1 MLEKEDPSHVAP
13 LQPIHVTQPLE
24 LVHMDYL
31 SLEPSKGNIENVLV
45 ITDHFTRYA
54 LAYPSKTQTAQAT
67 ARILWDNFICHYG
80 FPEKFISDQGKN
92 FESDLIKELCKIAGV
107 NKLHTTPYHPQ
118 GNGQCERFNSTLCN
132 MLGTLSE
139 EEKSDW
145 KSYLGCMT
153 HAYNCTK
160 HASTTYSPYYL
171 MFGRHPRLPIDV
183 EFGLPKSNSGDNS
196 SKSRYVQ
203 KLRRR
208 LNYAFQKATKVAN
221 QQANKYKSSYDKSIR
236 GPQLQEK
243 DLVLAKIVAH
253 KGRHKLQDKWEPEE
267 YVVVEQ
273 PIAGTPVYRVQ
284 PVTAGNIRTL
294 HRNLLLPLG
303 VKLEP
308 DYDSDDSILEEDDS
322 SPDELEI
329 LEIDRKKVSDKRKVV
344 SKSQTYPKGS
354 KHVEYD
360 SNVDIFSSPEVQ
372 SNITDSKVKSDSVVE
387 DTTVDVES
395 TGDDVIPED
404 ISLPSQFLLP
414 NLDDSSSNEETEV
427 TELYTEVEPT
437 IDDSS
442 KEMQSIISEADSLVD
457 TKELLE
463 FIDTMDVRDTS
474 KVTES
479 DTQEESVHDVT
490 RQDDVDPKSESQFS
504 SFMSYHEGES
514 SSLDPGTNG
523 KELSKS
529 PIEDSTKRHDSG
541 VVDQGDINSHDSDMI
556 AYESNNTSIPSID
569 ISEPSIIGSQSN
581 DMTDDTS
588 VNPIVNV
595 EAEPVRRSA
604 RERKQTQFY
613 GNPWLYRIACNLT
626 PKGLSDLLQHSLTD
640 MK

>member
-1 MLEKEDPSHVAP
+1 MKLVEDILYRKTYTDNSSSKKIQWQLVVPKAYRSRALAGCHDDVGHQGRMRTLSLLRERFFWPGMQAEAMQHVLKCTRCLRRKTPSHVAP

-80 FPEKFISDQGKN
+80 FPEKFISDQGRN

-107 NKLHTTPYHPQ
+107 KKLYTTPYHPQ

-183 EFGLPKSNSGDNS
+183 EFGLPKSNCGDIS

-208 LNYAFQKATKVAN
+208 LNYAYQKATKVVN
-221 QQANKYKSSYDKSIR
+221 QQANKYKSSYDKSIK

-243 DLVLAKIVAH
+243 DLVLVKIVAH

-284 PVTAGNIRTL
+284 PVTGGNIRTL

-303 VKLEP
+303 VKL
-308 DYDSDDSILEEDDS
+308 
-322 SPDELEI
+322 
-329 LEIDRKKVSDKRKVV
+329 
-344 SKSQTYPKGS
+344 
-354 KHVEYD
+354 
-360 SNVDIFSSPEVQ
+360 
-372 SNITDSKVKSDSVVE
+372 
-387 DTTVDVES
+387 
-395 TGDDVIPED
+395 
-404 ISLPSQFLLP
+404 
-414 NLDDSSSNEETEV
+414 
-427 TELYTEVEPT
+427 
-437 IDDSS
+437 
-442 KEMQSIISEADSLVD
+442 
-457 TKELLE
+457 
-463 FIDTMDVRDTS
+463 
-474 KVTES
+474 
-479 DTQEESVHDVT
+479 
-490 RQDDVDPKSESQFS
+490 
-504 SFMSYHEGES
+504 
-514 SSLDPGTNG
+514 
-523 KELSKS
+523 
-529 PIEDSTKRHDSG
+529 
-541 VVDQGDINSHDSDMI
+541 
-556 AYESNNTSIPSID
+556 
-569 ISEPSIIGSQSN
+569 
-581 DMTDDTS
+581 
-588 VNPIVNV
+588 
-595 EAEPVRRSA
+595 
-604 RERKQTQFY
+604 
-613 GNPWLYRIACNLT
+613 
-626 PKGLSDLLQHSLTD
+626 
-640 MK
+640 

>member
-1 MLEKEDPSHVAP
+1 MNHL
-13 LQPIHVTQPLE
+13 
-24 LVHMDYL
+24 
-31 SLEPSKGNIENVLV
+31 KGNIENVLV

-54 LAYPSKTQTAQAT
+54 LAYPSKPQTAQAT

-80 FPEKFISDQGKN
+80 FPEKFISDQGRN

-107 NKLHTTPYHPQ
+107 KKLHTTPYHPQ

-160 HASTTYSPYYL
+160 HASNTYSPYYL

-183 EFGLPKSNSGDNS
+183 EFRLPKSNSGDNS

-221 QQANKYKSSYDKSIR
+221 QQANKYKSSYDKSIK

-243 DLVLAKIVAH
+243 DLVLVKIVAH

-284 PVTAGNIRTL
+284 PVTGGNIRTL

-308 DYDSDDSILEEDDS
+308 DYDSDDSILDEDDS
-322 SPDELEI
+322 SSDELVI
-329 LEIDRKKVSDKRKVV
+329 LEDNRNKVSDKGKAV
-344 SKSQTYPKGS
+344 SKSQSYPKKS
-354 KHVEYD
+354 KHVEFD
-360 SNVDIFSSPEVQ
+360 SNVDIFSNPEVQ
-372 SNITDSKVKSDSVVE
+372 SNITDSKVKLESVVK
-387 DTTVDVES
+387 DTTSDLETTS
-395 TGDDVIPED
+395 DDVIPED

-437 IDDSS
+437 IDDSG
-442 KEMQSIISEADSLVD
+442 KEMQSINSEADSLVD

-463 FIDTMDVRDTS
+463 FIDTMDVRDAS
-474 KVTES
+474 KVNES
-479 DTQEESVHDVT
+479 DTQEESVYDVT
-490 RQDDVDPKSESQFS
+490 RQDDIDPKSESQFS

-514 SSLDPGTNG
+514 SSLDPGTDG
-523 KELSKS
+523 KELCKS

-556 AYESNNTSIPSID
+556 AYESNNTSVPSID
-569 ISEPSIIGSQSN
+569 ISDHSNIDSQSK
-581 DMTDDTS
+581 DMTDDAS
-588 VNPIVNV
+588 VNPIVDV
-595 EAEPVRRSA
+595 EVEPVRRSA
-604 RERKQTQFY
+604 RERKQTQFF
-613 GNPWLYRIACNLT
+613 GNPWLYRITYNLT
-626 PKGLSDLLQHSLTD
+626 PRVLSDLLQHVPDIRDSLTD